1 MVTNSGWEA
10 CYQAALFEL
19 DDTKLRVR
27 ISETRHAID
36 DHLSQACAGTKERQD
51 IANALEVLKVME
63 RSLDRRIGLV
73 RPAA

>member
-1 MVTNSGWEA
+1 
-10 CYQAALFEL
+10 L
-19 DDTKLRVR
+19 DDTKLRVK
-27 ISETRHAID
+27 ISETKHAID
-36 DHLSQACAGTKERQD
+36 DHLSQARADSGTKERQD